1 MEEVTT
7 GSRNFRCL
15 YEVAHQR
22 SKNER
27 TVPHDGSVSLS
38 VRCVLADSDGILCLI
53 RTKKSYAAE
62 KGMVRVLTACEPLF
76 RLLAGP
82 GMRMVTARI
91 GVQPDQSRVWD

>member
-1 MEEVTT
+1 M
-7 GSRNFRCL
+7 R
-15 YEVAHQR
+15 
-22 SKNER
+22 
-27 TVPHDGSVSLS
+27 
-38 VRCVLADSDGILCLI
+38 LADSDGILCLI